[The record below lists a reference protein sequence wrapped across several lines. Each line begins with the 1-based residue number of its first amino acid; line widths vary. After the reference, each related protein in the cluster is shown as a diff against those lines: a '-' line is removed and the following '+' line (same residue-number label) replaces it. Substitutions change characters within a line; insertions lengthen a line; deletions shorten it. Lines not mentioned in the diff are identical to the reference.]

1 MSTYVLIPGAGG
13 RSWYWHLVA
22 SRLEELGHDVVAPD
36 LPSSDPTARLGRYVQ
51 EVIEAISDRDDLV
64 VVGQS
69 LGGLIAPLVCDR
81 VPSRLL
87 VLVAAMIPAPGETG
101 GEWWEATGQPDA
113 AAHLARA
120 QGRDESKDFD
130 PFEWFLHD
138 VPPDIVEQSA
148 AHVVEQ
154 SDGPFIDPWP
164 PARGPAFR
172 PAASPAA
179 TTACS
184 LWSSCAGSH
193 ENGWASSPSTS
204 TAAISP
210 RSRPLTS

>member
-1 MSTYVLIPGAGG
+1 M
-13 RSWYWHLVA
+13 
-22 SRLEELGHDVVAPD
+22 VAPD

-138 VPPDIVEQSA
+138 VPTDIVEQSA
-148 AHVVEQ
+148 AHVGEQ

-164 PARGPAFR
+164 LSAWPSVPTRVIACRNGRMFPLEFMRRLSRERLGIEPVDIDSGHLPALAAPDELTAVLERFR
-172 PAASPAA
+172 ADL
-179 TTACS
+179 TA
-184 LWSSCAGSH
+184 G
-193 ENGWASSPSTS
+193 
-204 TAAISP
+204 
-210 RSRPLTS
+210 